1 MFCLLE
7 VRSVA
12 LYQKADD
19 EAEESQDGAEDFN
32 DEDLDEAN
40 MGQMS
45 ANREREISGLTEQGP
60 QRLPAPHCCR

>member
-45 ANREREISGLTEQGP
+45 ANREREISGLTGQGP